1 MCSIPP
7 GAAPAEVLT
16 HLPYTRQVL
25 EPILISLA
33 AKDAGKGRASIP
45 HCSIACSLCFQ
56 HTHTHTLYK
65 SKRPTPQKLFVRD
78 GVQKKFFFLGLSYI
92 LKGLH
97 TSRRTSDRP
106 RSSDN
111 DHKRMCRISRGS
123 EPVGRDLCARKTPTP
138 LPRLWLRSPAPGYPA
153 CKATRARSRN
163 PAARRVPTP
172 CPPIPALPSAE
183 ESGPGP
189 VAGAHTGRP
198 QPARRGPR
206 ASPPGPARPGPP
218 PVQARERPRPGQA
231 RSGLPRPTPSGTAK
245 GPRLTWKWA
254 GGPGSAP
261 GRAGGGDA
269 ALTAPLG
276 LGSGGGGGGGGD
288 GDGSGGSS
296 SARTTRSGPRPG
308 HAPPARAPIG
318 QRPPRRA
325 PHWSALLSRRTGAH
339 GGGGTSVWRRLRRD
353 RLQAETRVASDGRG
367 GGRLGPGP
375 RRPMDGGGRR
385 AMPLVE
391 GMLWVSRLSVPP
403 PPRPP
408 SPPCEVGTVSTPG
421 LWGQNPGSN
430 PGPDVSALRAVGHG
444 LTSRCRASVSL
455 SGVVRKWGLGRDQ
468 CTISVDY

>member
-1 MCSIPP
+1 MNTFSKGECVLYSSRDSTCTSPSPP
-7 GAAPAEVLT
+7 ALHTVGIRT
-16 HLPYTRQVL
+16 HFNKP
-25 EPILISLA
+25 SS
-33 AKDAGKGRASIP
+33 KGRRKRKSIHP
-45 HCSIACSLCFQ
+45 PLFNCVQFVFST
-56 HTHTHTLYK
+56 HTHTHTHTRTHFANPNIP
-65 SKRPTPQKLFVRD
+65 RPKNCLLEMAF
-78 GVQKKFFFLGLSYI
+78 KKYIFFLGLSYI

-153 CKATRARSRN
+153 CKATRARPQN

-172 CPPIPALPSAE
+172 CPPIPALTAGE

-206 ASPPGPARPGPP
+206 ASPPGPARPGPR

-231 RSGLPRPTPSGTAK
+231 SSGLPRPTPSGAAK
-245 GPRLTWKWA
+245 GLRLTWKRA

-276 LGSGGGGGGGGD
+276 LGSGGGSGGD

-318 QRPPRRA
+318 RRPPRRA
-325 PHWSALLSRRTGAH
+325 PHWPALLSRRPGAR
-339 GGGGTSVWRRLRRD
+339 GGGGTSVWRRLRRA
-353 RLQAETRVASDGRG
+353 RLRTETRVAIDGRG

-375 RRPMDGGGRR
+375 RRPMEGDGRR

-391 GMLWVSRLSVPP
+391 GMLWVSRLSVSP

-408 SPPCEVGTVSTPG
+408 SPP
-421 LWGQNPGSN
+421 
-430 PGPDVSALRAVGHG
+430 
-444 LTSRCRASVSL
+444 
-455 SGVVRKWGLGRDQ
+455 
-468 CTISVDY
+468 